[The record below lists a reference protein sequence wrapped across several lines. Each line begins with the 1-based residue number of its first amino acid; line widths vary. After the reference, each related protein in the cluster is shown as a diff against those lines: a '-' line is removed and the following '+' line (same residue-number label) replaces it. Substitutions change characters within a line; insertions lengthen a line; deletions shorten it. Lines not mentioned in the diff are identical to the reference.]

1 MRLNARLLPIAVLAC
16 GAVAIAQPEAKAPLD
31 PAHVVAQFRKAYHK
45 RPFVES
51 LDITVRTP
59 SEKKCETVVVRG
71 TIKGE
76 IRLELGDLVL
86 WTAGERLIGVHRL
99 NAGTY
104 FEAPLD
110 PSDRAASL
118 LRALPPL
125 PVPEVALVLQ
135 APTAPPGAWAVS
147 PLCVEPQ
154 WTKATAASQGK
165 KPAVVLEGSTKSGT
179 VRVAGVGDPPVLVF
193 AETKSTH
200 DDVTTTITAD
210 ISRLD
215 ERAGRIEEDLRGR
228 KRVSALSDLRP
239 QTPDMKPGLAM
250 PDLVA
255 EQVERGE
262 RSDAL
267 VPTGKPCVLVIF
279 DAASVGPEVK
289 KLLALADKAAKPA
302 KVTLRLL
309 AACSITD
316 SESRTKAVATMKR
329 IAPGAGFVS
338 YSGAT
343 TLARFAPKPG
353 ISAVAVMIDQTGLV
367 QAIVPSDA
375 ETDAET
381 LQKAVD
387 SIK

>member
-1 MRLNARLLPIAVLAC
+1 MRPNARLMPIAVLLC
-16 GAVAIAQPEAKAPLD
+16 GAVAIGQPEAKAPLD
-31 PAHVVAQFRKAYHK
+31 PAHAVTQFRKAYHK

-51 LDITVRTP
+51 LDITVHTP
-59 SEKKCETVVVRG
+59 AEKRRETVVVRG

-135 APTAPPGAWAVS
+135 PPTAPPSAWAVS
-147 PLCVEPQ
+147 PLCVDPQ
-154 WTKATAASQGK
+154 WTKAIAASQGK
-165 KPAVVLEGSTKSGT
+165 KPAVVLEGLTKSGT

-193 AETKSTH
+193 AETKSTREN
-200 DDVTTTITAD
+200 VTKTITAD
-210 ISRLD
+210 IARLD
-215 ERAGRIEEDLRGR
+215 EPVGRIEADLRGR
-228 KRVSALSDLRP
+228 ERVNALTDLRP
-239 QTPDMKPGLAM
+239 QAPDMKPGLAM
-250 PDLVA
+250 PDLIA

-267 VPTGKPCVLVIF
+267 VPTGNPCVLVIF
-279 DAASVGPEVK
+279 DASWAGSEVEKFLAS
-289 KLLALADKAAKPA
+289 ADKAAKAA
-302 KVTLRLL
+302 KVPLRLL

-316 SESRTKAVATMKR
+316 RDSRTKAAATMKR

-338 YSGAT
+338 YSGVT

-353 ISAVAVMIDQTGLV
+353 VPAVAVMIDQTGLV
-367 QAIVPSDA
+367 QAIIAADA
-375 ETDAET
+375 AADTET
-381 LQKAVD
+381 LRKAAD